1 MYNRILNRPMFKR
14 GGDVMDAKG
23 TGITSGL
30 DTPRH
35 GYHRGRV
42 VRPGGYNG
50 EMEDIETNIDIIR
63 GRLGTDIDTLRKENI
78 VTPLI
83 TASAKVFAPP
93 N

>member
-1 MYNRILNRPMFKR
+1 MRILNRPMFKR

-42 VRPGGYNG
+42 VRPGGYQGNI
-50 EMEDIETNIDIIR
+50 EWDDIAEQIDVQR
-63 GRLGTDIDTLRKENI
+63 GRLGTDIETLKKEI
-78 VTPLI
+78 SI
-83 TASAKVFAPP
+83 ASIHQTLFVD
-93 N
+93 